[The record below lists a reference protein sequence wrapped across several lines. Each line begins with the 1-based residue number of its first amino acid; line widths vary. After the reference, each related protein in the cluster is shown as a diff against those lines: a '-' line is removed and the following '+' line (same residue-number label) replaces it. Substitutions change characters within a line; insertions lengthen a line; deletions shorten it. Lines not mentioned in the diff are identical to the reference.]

1 MLTNAIIKWGEGTL
15 VKGKRAHQ
23 FERERERERKAN
35 ERKGT
40 AAVD

>member
-23 FERERERERKAN
+23 FEREREREN
-35 ERKGT
+35 EKQMKEKGQRQ
-40 AAVD
+40 